1 MTAKAESFNTL
12 SVLVPVFNESRTLAT
27 IAERILS
34 APVEL
39 NLEVVM
45 VDDGSSDGSWEI
57 MQGLAES
64 DDRIKILRH
73 EVNRGKG
80 AAIRTAIGSMTG
92 DIAIVQDA
100 DLEYDPAE
108 FGKVIGP
115 ILSGHADAV
124 FGSRFASSPVRRVLF
139 YWHSLGN
146 KLLTLL
152 FNVFNDLNLTDM
164 ETCYKA
170 VRADVLSELR
180 LQSDR
185 FGIEPEI
192 STRLAQ
198 WGARIYEVPVSYHGR
213 TYAEGKH
220 IGWRDG
226 FQALWLILKY
236 RFIDTEYSQTGE
248 GSQASLGKARRYAAW
263 VLNRMAVDLD
273 GSVVEFDAGMGNYTR
288 MLLRAKELTVVESNA
303 RLVGL
308 LRRRYGRS
316 PHVVVSEGGPE
327 SGLDVNGG
335 NAVAVSFNGLSNA
348 ADPERWIEG
357 VKEVLEPGGRLHLLV
372 AAHEEL
378 SSPVDKTMRNR
389 HRFSTAELDVL
400 LTNAGFDVERVEE
413 FNRLGALGWRVSGA
427 MSFTRVGTWQARFF
441 SLLVPFARTLDSV
454 LPGRGLSLI
463 ASARLRG

>member
-1 MTAKAESFNTL
+1 MTETQPTFSTL
-12 SVLVPVFNESRTLAT
+12 SVLVPVYNESRTLET
-27 IAERILS
+27 ISERILA

-39 NLEVVM
+39 DLEVVM
-45 VDDGSSDGSWEI
+45 VDDGSSDESWVI
-57 MQGLAES
+57 MEHLAAS
-64 DDRIKILRH
+64 DDRIKIVKH
-73 EVNRGKG
+73 PHNRGKG
-80 AAIRTAIGSMTG
+80 AAIRTAIDSMTG

-146 KLLTLL
+146 KFLTWL
-152 FNVFNDLNLTDM
+152 FNIFNDLNLTDM

-170 VRADVLSELR
+170 VRTDVLRELR

-226 FQALWLILKY
+226 LQALWLIVKY
-236 RFIDTEYSQTGE
+236 RFFDTEYSRTGE
-248 GSQASLGKARRYAAW
+248 GTEVSLGNAKRYASW
-263 VLNRMAVDLD
+263 VLERMAPDL
-273 GSVVEFDAGMGNYTR
+273 GTSVIELDAGMGSYTR
-288 MLLRAKELTVVESNA
+288 LLLKSPHLTVVESNP
-303 RLVGL
+303 RLVGA

-316 PHVVVSEGGPE
+316 PHVAIVEGDP
-327 SGLDVNGG
+327 SRGLTVE
-335 NAVAVSFNGLSNA
+335 ASHHVALSFNGLSTSDDPGAWLKGA
-348 ADPERWIEG
+348 AET
-357 VKEVLEPGGRLHLLV
+357 LEPGGRLQLLV
-372 AAHEEL
+372 PAHEEL
-378 SSPVDKTMRNR
+378 ASPVDDAMLNR
-389 HRFSTAELDVL
+389 RRFSADELAAL
-400 LTNAGFDVERVEE
+400 LADAGFEVEGVEE
-413 FNRLGALGWRVSGA
+413 FNRLGALGWQVSGA
-427 MSFTRVGTWQARFF
+427 LGFTRVGSWQAALF
-441 SLLVPFARTLDSV
+441 SLVVPLAKRVDGLLGS
-454 LPGRGLSLI
+454 RGLSLL
-463 ASARLRG
+463 ASAHLK